1 MIIDI
6 FNEIPWQAFQN
17 LDFIKKLPLNEQK
30 KKYDE
35 YISELSL
42 AKDYQLNYQVK
53 GPYPL
58 TASNGVSCAL
68 GMDVI
73 FCIDYTGSMGGAIDA
88 IKTDVTNIV
97 NTIITE
103 SNTDYRLG
111 LVIFDAY
118 RSTQGPVGY
127 TDYSTKTAYTS
138 LPASQKII
146 TPYTTPGPNSGY
158 GINPPAVPPSF
169 QVYQALTTLEM
180 MSTNNEATFKTQ
192 LDLLNTTDL
201 PLGGGAISN
210 APEPGDLAI
219 EEIIDNDFAGAFR
232 SNVAKLIITITD
244 NYPGGNAEDYDA
256 DVISRLQTLV
266 TTSVTNDIQHLVM
279 LDLDPAQTLNPDP
292 MTPNTGYRILSD
304 NTNGEFVNS
313 FTPTNIITAIENLC
327 DNNA

>member
-1 MIIDI
+1 
-6 FNEIPWQAFQN
+6 
-17 LDFIKKLPLNEQK
+17 
-30 KKYDE
+30 
-35 YISELSL
+35 
-42 AKDYQLNYQVK
+42 
-53 GPYPL
+53 
-58 TASNGVSCAL
+58 
-68 GMDVI
+68 
-73 FCIDYTGSMGGAIDA
+73 
-88 IKTDVTNIV
+88 
-97 NTIITE
+97 
-103 SNTDYRLG
+103 
-111 LVIFDAY
+111 
-118 RSTQGPVGY
+118 
-127 TDYSTKTAYTS
+127 
-138 LPASQKII
+138 
-146 TPYTTPGPNSGY
+146 
-158 GINPPAVPPSF
+158 
-169 QVYQALTTLEM
+169 M